1 MAKSNSVYG
10 KAFAE
15 AMKSGASLSEANKVA
30 AAAVVAQ
37 TKPSS
42 KAEKSTTVNKNDGIK
57 SGDSKPK
64 ETPTTVEKPKPQQ
77 TSMNTGNSVFDNT
90 YNSVFTTVLGI
101 TGNRSEATK
110 QALDAANKAKAG
122 NAASDYANDIKTQR
136 GGEYGQQKLN
146 EMNRQDELLDKDVNK
161 QQEKGYDTKGT
172 TYTADLRNADKT
184 LNKVTTILTDNMGN
198 TKFDSIAVQKLSN
211 EIDGEIDTLRDNKAE
226 LQGLADDLQIKIDH
240 YNSINDD
247 GKYDTEIAG
256 LYSSLCSCNT
266 SLEAYTDAIGRLGL
280 ANNQIKDIRDTV
292 TSSDAA
298 AYDAVMGVNADRLNI
313 SYVSA

>member
-10 KAFAE
+10 KAFND

-77 TSMNTGNSVFDNT
+77 TSMNTGNSIFDNT

-122 NAASDYANDIKTQR
+122 NAASDYENGIETKR
-136 GGEYGQQKLN
+136 GGEYGQQKLS
-146 EMNRQDELLDKDVNK
+146 EMNRQDEFLNKDVDK
-161 QQEKGYDTKGT
+161 QQEKGYDIKGT

-184 LNKVTTILTDNMGN
+184 LDKVTTILTDNMGN

-247 GKYDTEIAG
+247 GKYDKEIAG

-298 AYDAVMGVNADRLNI
+298 AYDAITGVDVDRLNI